1 MIFSGEL
8 NKEGIVESS
17 QIRENLHQRNNLGLL
32 LFSPSFYVQS
42 GPKVGIQ

>member
-17 QIRENLHQRNNLGLL
+17 QRPWKFTSKEKFRTSVI
-32 LFSPSFYVQS
+32 FSSFYTS
-42 GPKVGIQ
+42 EDIP

>member
-17 QIRENLHQRNNLGLL
+17 QRLVKIYIKGT
-32 LFSPSFYVQS
+32 
-42 GPKVGIQ
+42 I